1 MVQHQG
7 RRVYNICPAIE
18 PVDHTTNKRTFV
30 SELTNRCVLPLSQQ
44 VIAALQDK
52 IAQFGY
58 KAVVHFELEGVY
70 QTARGHKGLDYAG
83 VNYALRQLGINGML
97 KTEFWHQQWEY
108 VSLFNGQF
116 PLREAQDLAKAMD
129 QLPAI
134 MRRFGAQSVS
144 FSPVAWAGDKGRY
157 VSGSGSIFST
167 DRRSVHIPNAIQMN
181 VSVQD
186 SGGENLIP
194 STELGEWIQ
203 YQLLQT
209 SLSCC
214 LFFLPEE
221 DAFKRLS
228 LRSDY
233 GLEAELS
240 SPFVL
245 SGGHQGSIALYK
257 KWGKHN
263 QAMGRE
269 PFIYGAD
276 RDVLSYTDDWQK
288 TARIEHRIGATSKSY
303 DPFLNM
309 VFILLN
315 VLDAI
320 EQWKSHKELPGGLQN
335 RALPVS
341 LYDSV
346 PAMGAISLFEQ
357 DDWFARRVDHYCKD
371 TLEATSHSAGST
383 LKHRYLQRFKPAIEL
398 YV

>member
-1 MVQHQG
+1 MV
-7 RRVYNICPAIE
+7 
-18 PVDHTTNKRTFV
+18 
-30 SELTNRCVLPLSQQ
+30 LTDLTKQSALPLCQQ
-44 VIAALQDK
+44 VIAVLQDQ
-52 IAQFGY
+52 IAKLGY

-70 QTARGHKGLDYAG
+70 QTARGQRGLDYAG
-83 VNYALRQLGINGML
+83 VNRTLRKLGINGML

-108 VSLFNGQF
+108 VSLFNGQL
-116 PLREAQDLAKAMD
+116 PLREAQDLAKAID

-134 MRRFGAQSVS
+134 MQRFGAQSVLLA
-144 FSPVAWAGDKGRY
+144 PVAWAGDKGRY
-157 VSGSGSIFST
+157 VPGSGAIFST

-181 VSVQD
+181 ISVQD
-186 SGGENLIP
+186 PGGDNLIP
-194 STELGEWIQ
+194 STGLGEWIQ

-214 LFFLPEE
+214 LLFLPEE

-233 GLEAELS
+233 GLDAELS

-269 PFIYGAD
+269 PFIYGVGQG
-276 RDVLSYTDDWQK
+276 VLSYTDDWQK
-288 TARIEHRIGATSKSY
+288 TARIEHRIGATSKAY

-315 VLDAI
+315 ILDAI
-320 EQWKSHKELPGGLQN
+320 GQWQSQQDLPASVQSQ
-335 RALPVS
+335 ALPVS
-341 LYDSV
+341 LYDTESSIL
-346 PAMGAISLFEQ
+346 GAISLFEQ
-357 DDWFARRVDHYCKD
+357 ENWFALRVDHYCGD
-371 TLEATSHSAGST
+371 TLNATLESAGSI
-383 LKHRYLQRFKPAIEL
+383 LKQRYLQRFKPAIEL
-398 YV
+398 YI